1 MRAILSTLVAGGLV
15 AAGVAGR
22 WWGVGLFQPHA
33 VWLLVAGLALLGYR
47 TLRISYY
54 RSGTPWPASS
64 DEPRPLRLTWTDY
77 LKAFVC
83 WADAFK
89 CTYVVEPGL
98 YYTGN
103 SYDRDAPLLVTANYL
118 LTVLLVVRRV
128 RAFNAR
134 LLVVDTDGINVWC
147 SAGKG
152 RFSRDTILE
161 QLERY
166 DRSLLSEED
175 RPTLILPKVSF
186 SGVDIASLRESGMRP
201 VIGPVYAK
209 DLPQYLSDPPLKD
222 CSEDRV
228 VFGLQSRLF
237 TWLPGLL
244 QTLGYSFTLI
254 LLLWIAHLLC
264 GSSIPAV
271 GILLLTVLL
280 ATAYPILFPWL
291 PGTRFA
297 VKGLWLGAGVS
308 VGIAALTFAGPM
320 APVDLITT
328 VLFTI
333 GSGVFF
339 GLAYTGNSAV
349 SNYSRIRRD
358 TAHFLPLYVLLYAAS
373 LVSFIVTEVAA

>member
-15 AAGVAGR
+15 AAGAAGR
-22 WWGVGLFQPHA
+22 WWGVGMFEPYA
-33 VWLLVAGLALLGYR
+33 IRLVVVGLVLLGYR
-47 TLRISYY
+47 ILKTTYY
-54 RSGTPWPASS
+54 RSGMPWPASYG
-64 DEPRPLRLTWTDY
+64 EPEPLRLRWLDY
-77 LKAFVC
+77 LKAFIC

-89 CTYVVEPGL
+89 RTYAVAPGL
-98 YYTGN
+98 YYTGS

-118 LTVLLVVRRV
+118 LTVLLAVRRV
-128 RAFNAR
+128 REFNAR

-152 RFSRDTILE
+152 KFSRDTILD

-166 DRSLLSEED
+166 DRSLLSGED

-186 SGVDIASLRESGMRP
+186 SGVDLASLRGSGIRP

-209 DLPQYLSDPPLKD
+209 DLPQYLSDPPLND

-254 LLLWIAHLLC
+254 LLLWIAHLLW

-308 VGIAALTFAGPM
+308 VGIAALTVAGLLPAARVVTALLFAM
-320 APVDLITT
+320 
-328 VLFTI
+328 
-333 GSGVFF
+333 GSAVFF
-339 GLAYTGNSAV
+339 SLAYTGNSAV
-349 SNYSRIRRD
+349 SNYSRIRRE
-358 TAHFLPLYVLLYAAS
+358 TAHFLPLYVLLYIAS
-373 LVSFIVTEVAA
+373 LVSFIITEVAA